1 MSSIDIRAIHDFD
14 ELDYVQMYTILQNA
28 KELLR
33 YLHDLED
40 FSYDAYYD
48 GSSALQTAMAYIDNN
63 LLHPDPENFV

>member
-40 FSYDAYYD
+40 FPYNAYME
-48 GSSALQTAMAYIDNN
+48 GSTALQAAMAHVDDLI
-63 LLHPDPENFV
+63 HPEPEERG